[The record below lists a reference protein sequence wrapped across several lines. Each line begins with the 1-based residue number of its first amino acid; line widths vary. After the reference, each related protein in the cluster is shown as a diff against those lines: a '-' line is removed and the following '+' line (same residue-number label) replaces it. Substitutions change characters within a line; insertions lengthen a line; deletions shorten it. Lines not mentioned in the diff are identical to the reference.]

1 MDTVTLIRVVAGVTF
16 VIIAS
21 VLVYRKKKLA

>member
-1 MDTVTLIRVVAGVTF
+1 MDTVTLIRVVAGVMF

-21 VLVYRKKKLA
+21 VLVYRRKKLA

>member
-1 MDTVTLIRVVAGVTF
+1 METVTLIRVLAGALF

-21 VLVYRKKKLA
+21 VLLYRKKKLA

>member
-1 MDTVTLIRVVAGVTF
+1 MDTVTVIRVVAGIMF

-21 VLVYRKKKLA
+21 VLVYRKKHLA